1 MPFDFDPYDASVMA
15 DPYPAYRYLQDAD
28 PVHYSEALRSWILT
42 RYEDVRPSL
51 NDMRLSADR
60 ITPYVDR
67 LAPGE
72 RDKVKT
78 VGPMLQKWAVF
89 MDPPDHTR
97 MRKLLNHGFTSTA
110 LADFQ
115 PKVRVIVERMIDQL
129 VEKGAGG
136 AEIDFINSFA
146 YHLPATVIAV
156 MLGVPES
163 DVEQFRAWSED
174 LAPFVGSAT
183 DTPDKIGLAENSA
196 QALTEYFTGILEAR
210 RANPPKPEDVTI
222 IDHMMAAEEDGD
234 TLSLAEL
241 ISNAVLLLFAGH
253 ETTTNLLGNG
263 LLALIQHPDQLR
275 RFTNKPDMAESA
287 VEELLRYDGP
297 VGSLARSVL
306 EDVEIGGKTIR
317 KGQRLFCML
326 NAANRDPRQFDNPDS
341 LDLGRQNN
349 RHIAFGYGIHFCV
362 GAPLARMEGRF
373 ALAAM
378 MKRMKNIE
386 LGDKPPIWRDSL
398 VLRGL
403 SSLPIRFQSV

>member
-1 MPFDFDPYDASVMA
+1 MPFDFDPYDSTVMD
-15 DPYPAYRYLQDAD
+15 DPYPAYQFLQENG
-28 PVHYSEALRSWILT
+28 PVHYSHALRSWILT
-42 RYEDVRPSL
+42 HYDDVRPSL
-51 NDMRLSADR
+51 NDPRLSADR
-60 ITPYVDR
+60 ISPYLDR
-67 LAPGE
+67 LSE
-72 RDKVKT
+72 DDRDKVAT

-110 LADFQ
+110 IADFR
-115 PKVRVIVERMIDQL
+115 PKVEIIVERMIDRL
-129 VEKGAGG
+129 VEKGRDGT
-136 AEIDFINSFA
+136 EIDFINSFA
-146 YHLPATVIAV
+146 YHLPATIIAV

-174 LAPFVGSAT
+174 LAPFVGSAM
-183 DTPDKIGLAENSA
+183 DTPDKAGLAEQSA
-196 QALTEYFTGILEAR
+196 RDLTEYFTGILENR
-210 RANPPKPEDVTI
+210 RANPPGPEDTTI
-222 IDHMMAAEEDGD
+222 INHMMAAEEDGD

-263 LLALIQHPDQLR
+263 LLALIRHPDQLQ
-275 RFTNKPDMAESA
+275 RFTETPALAESA

-306 EDVEIGGKTIR
+306 EDMEIGGKTIR
-317 KGQRLFCML
+317 KGQRLYCML
-326 NAANRDPRQFDNPDS
+326 NAANRDPRQFDDPDG
-341 LDLGRQNN
+341 LNLGRANN

-378 MKRMKNIE
+378 MKRMTEIE
-386 LGDKPPIWRDSL
+386 LGDNPPVWRDSL

-403 SSLPIRFQSV
+403 SSLPIRFKAA

>member
-1 MPFDFDPYDASVMA
+1 MPFDFNPYDSNVMA
-15 DPYPAYRYLQDAD
+15 DPYPAYKILQAED
-28 PVHYSEALRSWILT
+28 PVHYSTALRSWILT
-42 RYEDVRPSL
+42 RYDDVRPSL
-51 NDMRLSADR
+51 NDPRLSADR
-60 ITPYVDR
+60 ISPYIAH
-67 LAPGE
+67 LPPGE
-72 RDKVKT
+72 REKIKT
-78 VGPMLQKWAVF
+78 VGPLLQKWAVF

-110 LADFQ
+110 LAEFS
-115 PKVRVIVERMIDQL
+115 PKVEAIVERMIDQL
-129 VEKGAGG
+129 VAKGAQG
-136 AEIDFINSFA
+136 EEVDFINSFA

-183 DTPDKIGLAENSA
+183 DTPDKAGLAERSA
-196 QALTEYFTGILEAR
+196 QDLTEYFTGIIEAR
-210 RANPPKPEDVTI
+210 RIRPPAPEDVTV

-234 TLSLAEL
+234 SLSLAEL

-263 LLALIQHPDQLR
+263 LLALIRHPDQLR
-275 RFTNKPDMAESA
+275 RFMDEPELSESA

-306 EDVEIGGKTIR
+306 EDMEIGGKSLK
-317 KGQRLFCML
+317 KGQRVYCMV
-326 NAANRDPRQFDNPDS
+326 NAANRDPRQFDDPDG
-341 LDLGRQNN
+341 LDIGRPNN

-373 ALAAM
+373 ALRAM
-378 MKRMKNIE
+378 MQRMKEIE
-386 LGDKPPIWRDSL
+386 LGDTPPVWRDSL
-398 VLRGL
+398 VLRGM
-403 SSLPIRFQSV
+403 SSLPIRFKPT

>member
-1 MPFDFDPYDASVMA
+1 MPFDFDPYDSAVMD
-15 DPYPAYRYLQDAD
+15 DPYPAYRYLLEND
-28 PVHYSEALRSWILT
+28 PVHYSHALRSWVLT

-51 NDMRLSADR
+51 NDPRLSADR
-60 ITPYVDR
+60 ISPYLDR
-67 LAPGE
+67 LSE
-72 RDKVKT
+72 DDRENVQT

-89 MDPPDHTR
+89 MDPPDPTR
-97 MRKLLNHGFTSTA
+97 MRKLLTHGFTSTA
-110 LADFQ
+110 IADFR
-115 PKVRVIVERMIDQL
+115 PKVEVIVERMIDQL
-129 VEKGAGG
+129 IEKGGDG

-183 DTPDKIGLAENSA
+183 DTPDKVALAERSA
-196 QALTEYFTGILEAR
+196 QDLTEYFTGILENR
-210 RANPPKPEDVTI
+210 RANPPSPEDTTI

-263 LLALIQHPDQLR
+263 LLALIRHPDQLQ
-275 RFTNKPDMAESA
+275 RFTETPALAESA

-306 EDVEIGGKTIR
+306 EDMEIGGKTIR
-317 KGQRLFCML
+317 KGQRLYCML
-326 NAANRDPRQFDNPDS
+326 NAANRDPRQFDDPDG
-341 LDLGRQNN
+341 LDIGRANN

-378 MKRMKNIE
+378 MKRMTQIE
-386 LGDKPPIWRDSL
+386 LGDNPPVWRDSL

-403 SSLPIRFQSV
+403 SSLPIRFKPA